1 VTGAFQAPLQ
11 PIGANRAPP
20 LPRQRR
26 KYTKTGLVWVLLVF
40 RFMASTRH
48 GVGRQRVRTFVR
60 LALAAV
66 AWVSL
71 TTCGGGGGAD
81 GEIVVQTS
89 VFGRVLSAVDETPLQ
104 GVTVTLA
111 DTDDASTTDELGRFM
126 LPLPGAGIYG
136 VTASLEGYTYA
147 QRRTEAAQD
156 ELVSVPDM
164 FLTPLDPKE
173 IVIGPEGGRDTNSD
187 GRIEIE
193 VPAGALSETVSMRA
207 TWFERGKYLPNFL
220 PQASH
225 FTYAC
230 ELTPDGQQFAE
241 PATLR
246 MRNERGFAPGTPIP
260 VGVYSPDTLEWT
272 HESMGVVSADGQWVE
287 FEVQHFSPRDCNL
300 GPQDPA
306 GSGEPGDAED
316 TTDASRRN
324 DQPCGSVAAGSSVDV
339 LDGHLSADH
348 VLPAYQTLSQAWTV
362 GLRYN
367 SNLHSGLPT
376 LGLTYDISQTS
387 TVVPE
392 RMRFLVEVGGQRI
405 ERFFQPVEGPMD
417 FVHRWDGRDGIGR
430 QLPDGVY
437 TYRLTLANE
446 YEVEFVTVD
455 RFGGDP
461 TGTTGVTADELRG
474 LEATFEG
481 TVVLRRNE
489 PSQISLGAGWG
500 IIGHHHLDTAGDRVF
515 ISGGDGN
522 VFVFRPRPD
531 SSFEPTAGNFSTLG
545 RQDTGYLWTR
555 QDRTR
560 VAFDANGRMVTSTDL
575 NGNTI
580 SYGYDGAGR
589 LSTRVDPLGGT
600 TTFAYDGAQRL
611 SSITDPHGR
620 ATLLRIDDAGDLVR
634 ITNPDGS
641 TRNFTYDDAHRLL
654 SQTDAGGHTTTYHYD
669 HAGSVMQVDHPDGS
683 SRAFSSIGAAG
694 SAHLRPGDLGTE
706 SNPAP
711 VASSTYTDPER
722 HTYAFTVNT
731 FGTRTSITDPLRR
744 LTLMHRD
751 RNDLLSMQQAPGSE
765 AVHYEYDAN
774 GNPRRM
780 SGPSAGAGVRDYYT
794 FNWDPELNVLLSVT
808 DDAAGT
814 TGSAYD
820 AAGNLISADM
830 MDGRH
835 YEFTYDERGLRESA
849 TIGGRTTQFRY
860 DDRGNLAR
868 VILPT
873 SGSWRFGRDAYGNVT
888 SVTDPDGRVR
898 TAVFNEMNLPESFT
912 NGAND
917 EVQISYAPATGN
929 RASEGIEPSY
939 VISSIRDGRG
949 NSTAFEYDEM
959 YRLRRET
966 DPLSRSHVYA
976 YDGVGRLAR
985 HTMSNGRFVQYA
997 YDDAGSLVRKELST
1011 GETSLYTYD
1020 EVSGRLASMSNGTC
1034 TLTYSYDADGFVSAV
1049 RTQFASG
1056 DVDATLSYEYRS
1068 SRYAEILRRLTYGPG
1083 DLDYTDF
1090 IEGYLEDGWLPTY
1103 LSAGDFTGI
1112 TLNMSYDDGG
1122 RLDGW
1127 WSSTHPGSAE
1137 FRYDGNDRLTRAV
1150 YRDGAEAVLVT
1161 LTWEYTPG
1169 GLRASYSDGT
1179 LDDVYSTDAA
1189 GRLISATHEHPA
1201 NDDEMYSYDR
1211 AGNRRVEGLEAQYV
1225 YDAANQLLQDE
1236 TYIYT
1241 YDANGNRQTRDLRT
1255 GGALIRYEYD
1265 SENRLTGVTLPSGE
1279 WVRFA
1284 YDPLGRLVEKEDSSG
1299 LIRRYVYDRDE
1310 VLAEFDGL
1318 GNMVRRYVT
1327 RDGIDML
1334 VGLIS
1339 DGDHYVVGT
1348 DSLGTVIGFLD
1359 TTGSPAGA
1367 YQYQAFGAIVN
1378 VDGSVQ
1384 NERTFAGR
1392 DYDGVSGLYQVR
1404 TRFYD
1409 PGTGQFLQRDPIPYK
1424 AALAAYSYAA
1434 NNPVSY
1440 RDPYGLDAFNEGVGL
1455 GRFLYKRAGEPLL
1468 QNSIERAAEWYV
1480 TGAIDEL
1487 TENTGFMSGLGSE
1500 VGGRVGTG
1508 IGIAFQFKDIL
1519 KIAFADDPLQAGI
1532 DWYRGEPW
1540 NPVTDEMLDA
1550 FLTMGGTMPR
1560 HEPRMAPVCT
1570 SSTHSDRLF
1579 EVQLQSSR
1587 TLAQRR

>member
-1 VTGAFQAPLQ
+1 
-11 PIGANRAPP
+11 
-20 LPRQRR
+20 
-26 KYTKTGLVWVLLVF
+26 
-40 RFMASTRH
+40 M
-48 GVGRQRVRTFVR
+48 R
-60 LALAAV
+60 LALAAA
-66 AWVSL
+66 AWVTL
-71 TTCGGGGGAD
+71 TTCGGGGSTD
-81 GEIVVQTS
+81 GEVVVQTS
-89 VFGRVLSAVDETPLQ
+89 VFGRVLSAVDEAPLQ
-104 GVTVTLA
+104 GVSVTVA
-111 DTDDASTTDELGRFM
+111 DMEDAATTDELGRFM
-126 LPLPGAGIYG
+126 LPLPGAGVYG

-156 ELVSVPDM
+156 ELVSVSDM

-173 IVIGPEGGRDTNSD
+173 IVMGPAGGRDTNSD

-220 PQASH
+220 PAASH

-230 ELTPDGQQFAE
+230 ELTPDGQQFAQ

-260 VGVYSPDTLEWT
+260 VGVYSPETLEWT

-287 FEVQHFSPRDCNL
+287 FEVRHFSPRDCNL

-316 TTDASRRN
+316 ATDASRRN

-339 LDGHLSADH
+339 LDGHLSVDH

-376 LGLTYDISQTS
+376 LGLNYDISQTS
-387 TVVPE
+387 TIVPE
-392 RMRFLVEVGGQRI
+392 RMRFLVEIGGQRI

-437 TYRLTLANE
+437 SYRLTLANE

-481 TVVLRRNE
+481 TAVLRRNDS
-489 PSQISLGAGWG
+489 SQVSLGAGWG

-522 VFVFRPRPD
+522 VFIFRLAPEDR
-531 SSFEPTAGNFSTLG
+531 FESTAGNFTTLS
-545 RQDTGYLWTR
+545 RQGTGYLWTR
-555 QDRTR
+555 QNGTR
-560 VAFDANGRMVTSTDL
+560 VAFDADGRVVTSTDL

-589 LSTRVDPLGGT
+589 LSTRIDPLGGT
-600 TTFAYDGAQRL
+600 TTFAYDAAQRL
-611 SSITDPHGR
+611 SSITDPHER
-620 ATLLRIDDAGDLVR
+620 ATLFRIDDAGDLVR
-634 ITNPDGS
+634 ITNPEGS
-641 TRNFTYDDAHRLL
+641 TRSFTYDDAHRLV

-669 HAGSVMQVDHPDGS
+669 HAGSVIQVDHPDGS

-694 SAHLRPGDLGTE
+694 SAHLRPGDPGTE
-706 SNPAP
+706 TNPSP
-711 VASSTYTDPER
+711 VASSTYTDPEN

-731 FGTRTSITDPLRR
+731 FGTRTSISDPMGRVTR
-744 LTLMHRD
+744 MHRD
-751 RNDLLSMQQAPGSE
+751 RNDLLSLQQAPGSD
-765 AVHYEYDAN
+765 AVVYEYDAN
-774 GNPRRM
+774 GNPSRM
-780 SGPSAGAGVRDYYT
+780 SGPSAGAGVRDDYR
-794 FNWDPELNVLLSVT
+794 FDWDPELNVLLSVT

-814 TGSAYD
+814 TGSSHD
-820 AAGNLISADM
+820 ARGNLINAQM
-830 MDGRH
+830 MDGRE
-835 YEFTYDERGLRESA
+835 YEFTYDERGLRQSA

-860 DDRGNLAR
+860 DQRGNLSQ

-873 SGSWRFGRDAYGNVT
+873 SGAWRFVRDAYGNVT
-888 SVTDPDGRVR
+888 RVTDPDGRIR
-898 TAVFNEMNLPESFT
+898 NAVYDEMNLPRSFA
-912 NGAND
+912 NGAGD
-917 EVQISYAPATGN
+917 EVQVSYAPATGN
-929 RASEGIEPSY
+929 RASKEIGPSH
-939 VISSIRDGRG
+939 VITSIRDARG
-949 NSTAFEYDEM
+949 NPTEFEYDEM
-959 YRLRRET
+959 YRLRQTT
-966 DPLSRSHVYA
+966 DALGRSHTYD

-985 HTMSNGRFVQYA
+985 HTLPNSQWVEYE
-997 YDDAGSLVRKELST
+997 YDAGGSVVRKGLSS

-1020 EVSGRLASMSNGTC
+1020 AVSGRVTSMSNETC
-1034 TLTYSYDADGFVSAV
+1034 TLTYAYDADGFVSSV
-1049 RTQFASG
+1049 RTQLASG
-1056 DVDATLSYEYRS
+1056 GVDATLSYEYRS
-1068 SRYAEILRRLTYGPG
+1068 SRYAETLRRLRYGPG

-1090 IEGYLEDGWLPTY
+1090 IQVYLDDGWLPTS

-1137 FRYDGNDRLTRAV
+1137 FRYDGDDRLTRAV
-1150 YRDGAEAVLVT
+1150 YRDGADTVLVT
-1161 LTWEYTPG
+1161 LTWGYGPA
-1169 GLRASYSDGT
+1169 GLRESYSDGT
-1179 LDDVYSTDAA
+1179 FDDVYSHDAA
-1189 GRLISATHEHPA
+1189 GRLISAAHEHPA
-1201 NDDEMYSYDR
+1201 NDDESYSYDG
-1211 AGNRRVEGLEAQYV
+1211 AGNRRVAGLEAQYAH
-1225 YDAANQLLQDE
+1225 DAANQLLQDE
-1236 TYIYT
+1236 TYTYT
-1241 YDANGNRQTRDLRT
+1241 YDANGNRQTRDSRT
-1255 GGALIRYEYD
+1255 GGALTRYEYD
-1265 SENRLTGVTLPSGE
+1265 SENRLTRVTLPTGD

-1284 YDPLGRLVEKEDSSG
+1284 YDPLGRLAEKQDSSG
-1299 LIRRYVYDRDE
+1299 QVRRYVYDRDE
-1310 VLAEFDGL
+1310 VLAEFDGA
-1318 GNMVRRYVT
+1318 GDMVRRYVT
-1327 RDGIDML
+1327 RDGVDML

-1339 DGDHYVVGT
+1339 GGDHYVVGT
-1348 DSLGTVIGFLD
+1348 DPLGTVIGFLD
-1359 TTGSPAGA
+1359 TAGDPAGA

-1378 VDGSVQ
+1378 VDGSVE

-1392 DYDGVSGLYQVR
+1392 DYDPVSGLYHLR

-1409 PGTGQFLQRDPIPYK
+1409 PTTGLFLQRDPIPYK
-1424 AALAAYSYAA
+1424 AATAAYAYAA
-1434 NNPVSY
+1434 NDPVSY
-1440 RDPYGLDAFNEGVGL
+1440 RDPYGLDAFNEAVGL

-1468 QNSIERAAEWYV
+1468 ENSIGRAAEWYV

-1500 VGGRVGTG
+1500 VGGRVSTG
-1508 IGIAFQFKDIL
+1508 IGVAFQFKDIL
-1519 KIAFADDPLQAGI
+1519 KIAFSDDPLQAGI
-1532 DWYRGEPW
+1532 DWYRDEPW

-1560 HEPRMAPVCT
+1560 REPRIAPVCT

-1579 EVQLQSSR
+1579 QVQLQSSR